1 MRCERSPTPVRVG
14 VNTLC
19 PRFCRRSA
27 TRRQHQPPCQA
38 PCTSTKVFG
47 APVCAGAGALPKA
60 AALAPAPA
68 LASTPRRVIATS
80 LVAVIVSSLSFVCW
94 PNPTWGASVRPERKT
109 RGHASL
115 APLTRPPDPLW
126 ITGTIRRRPGSVRRG
141 PILGGPANH
150 QARFMRFP
158 PQFLDELRARLPVS
172 EVVGRR
178 VRLKKAGREW
188 KGLSPFN
195 KEKTP
200 SFFVNDQ
207 KMAWF
212 DFSSGKN
219 GSIFDF
225 VMMTEGLTFPEAV
238 ERLAAQAGIP
248 LPKISPAE
256 EARDERRK
264 TLHDIVELAAKFFE
278 ATLASRAGAKGR
290 GYLADR
296 GLDPATQVK
305 FRLGYA
311 PAERFALKEHLGKA
325 GIATEDLIEAGLL
338 VAGDEIP
345 VPYDRFRD
353 RIMFPITDLRGRVIA
368 FGGRA
373 LEKDAQAKYLNSPE
387 TVLFHKGAT
396 LYNVAAARAA
406 AHKGAALIAVEGY
419 IDVIAMV
426 TAGFEATVAPL
437 GTALTADQLVLLWKM
452 ADEPTLC
459 FDGDA
464 AGRRAAYRAVD
475 LALPLIKPGKS
486 LKFAS
491 LPEGHDPDDLVRA
504 GGREAINEVIG
515 AARPLAHVLWM
526 RETEAGTLDTP
537 ERRAAFEARLAEVTA
552 TIADDSV
559 RKYYRREFGDR
570 LRRLFE
576 VDERPTMRDRPG
588 PGRIAN
594 SGWRMASG
602 GTAARRS
609 QSAVRPLAGERYLAA
624 SAQLSASPVHRGH
637 RAAIALREA
646 LILQAVINHPW
657 LLHEHLEELAG
668 VEFRNAEAAKVK
680 GELIDIFAHG
690 GAPDGT
696 AMVAELGRRGLA
708 EASGRIL
715 KAITTPSVWGVR
727 PEAAPDD
734 VLTTWK
740 QLVALHR
747 QWHSLI
753 KELRDAEQALGQD
766 ATEANYSWLQDVKAR
781 LGVLDG
787 TEALIEGFGASSG
800 RPVRSL

>member
-1 MRCERSPTPVRVG
+1 
-14 VNTLC
+14 
-19 PRFCRRSA
+19 
-27 TRRQHQPPCQA
+27 
-38 PCTSTKVFG
+38 
-47 APVCAGAGALPKA
+47 
-60 AALAPAPA
+60 
-68 LASTPRRVIATS
+68 
-80 LVAVIVSSLSFVCW
+80 
-94 PNPTWGASVRPERKT
+94 
-109 RGHASL
+109 
-115 APLTRPPDPLW
+115 
-126 ITGTIRRRPGSVRRG
+126 
-141 PILGGPANH
+141 
-150 QARFMRFP
+150 MRFP

-219 GSIFDF
+219 GTIFDF
-225 VMMTEGLTFPEAV
+225 VMETEGLSFPETV
-238 ERLAAQAGIP
+238 ERLAAQAGMP
-248 LPKISPAE
+248 LPQVSRE
-256 EARDERRK
+256 DDAREQHRK
-264 TLHDIVELAAKFFE
+264 TLHDVLELAAKFFE
-278 ATLASRAGAKGR
+278 ATLSGRAGAKAR

-296 GLDPATQVK
+296 GLDPATQVR

-311 PAERFALKEHLGKA
+311 TSERFALKEHLGSH
-325 GIATEDLIEAGLL
+325 GIPVDDMVEAGLL
-338 VAGDEIP
+338 VAGDDIP

-353 RIMFPITDLRGRVIA
+353 RVMFPIGDLRGRVVA

-373 LEKDAQAKYLNSPE
+373 LDKEAQAKYLNSPE
-387 TVLFHKGAT
+387 TALFHKGAT
-396 LYNVAAARAA
+396 LYNLAAARAA

-526 RETEAGTLDTP
+526 RETEAGGFDTP
-537 ERRAAFEARLAEVTA
+537 ERRAAFEARIAEVTA

-559 RKYYRREFGDR
+559 RKYYRREFGER

-576 VDERPTMRDRPG
+576 VDALPKMRQRPG
-588 PGRIAN
+588 RMAN
-594 SGWRMASG
+594 SEWRMARG
-602 GTAARRS
+602 GKTDRRS
-609 QSAVRPLAGERYLAA
+609 LSPIRALAGERYVAA
-624 SAQLSASPVHRGH
+624 SAQL
-637 RAAIALREA
+637 
-646 LILQAVINHPW
+646 
-657 LLHEHLEELAG
+657 
-668 VEFRNAEAAKVK
+668 
-680 GELIDIFAHG
+680 
-690 GAPDGT
+690 
-696 AMVAELGRRGLA
+696 
-708 EASGRIL
+708 
-715 KAITTPSVWGVR
+715 
-727 PEAAPDD
+727 
-734 VLTTWK
+734 
-740 QLVALHR
+740 
-747 QWHSLI
+747 
-753 KELRDAEQALGQD
+753 
-766 ATEANYSWLQDVKAR
+766 
-781 LGVLDG
+781 
-787 TEALIEGFGASSG
+787 
-800 RPVRSL
+800 